1 MERAYNERKNTQ
13 FQVKSFGGDYSLTK
27 TLCSVLLWHRH
38 LSLKQMSPHKPEN
51 TTFLYSLWI
60 SEAFRLIYSVTFV

>member
-1 MERAYNERKNTQ
+1 MKERTHSLL

-51 TTFLYSLWI
+51 TTFFSILCGEVKPSG
-60 SEAFRLIYSVTFV
+60 